1 MGFSHNVLFTAECV
15 ETDEFPHPRGEPL
28 MREIVEATRA
38 AGWETTEIDDWRDA
52 GFCAVC
58 RRAAVE
64 VEVILA
70 NIPDGRWFM
79 QICAAYIPGW
89 YGRWKGREPS
99 ATRADCYAVARV
111 LHSLLSRRAATRIEG
126 WCRDGFPGEG
136 DDESTPEPLPWDGE

>member
-15 ETDEFPHPRGEPL
+15 ETDEDFFAPGKPM
-28 MREIVEATRA
+28 MREIVEAMQA
-38 AGWETTEIDDWRDA
+38 AGWETSEIDGWR
-52 GFCAVC
+52 GSGWCVVC
-58 RRAAVE
+58 QRETVE
-64 VEVILA
+64 VEAVLVDV
-70 NIPDGRWFM
+70 PDGQWFM

-111 LHSLLSRRAATRIEG
+111 LHLLLSGRAATRIEG

-136 DDESTPEPLPWDGE
+136 DDESTPEPLPWEGE